1 MFHNVRE
8 TRQRFAKLDDDDDDD
23 DLQVEEDEE
32 EEEEHNDNKD
42 KQGAEEHDNKTRR
55 QTRLL
60 YTCNQTDA
68 NTEKKLHNICISNPV
83 PDPKT
88 DVGLTS
94 PRHMSSLCTSL
105 DK

>member
-8 TRQRFAKLDDDDDDD
+8 TRQRFAKLDDDGDDD

-68 NTEKKLHNICISNPV
+68 NTENKITQHLYQQPCSGPENRCWPYISTTHV
-83 PDPKT
+83 
-88 DVGLTS
+88 
-94 PRHMSSLCTSL
+94 
-105 DK
+105 